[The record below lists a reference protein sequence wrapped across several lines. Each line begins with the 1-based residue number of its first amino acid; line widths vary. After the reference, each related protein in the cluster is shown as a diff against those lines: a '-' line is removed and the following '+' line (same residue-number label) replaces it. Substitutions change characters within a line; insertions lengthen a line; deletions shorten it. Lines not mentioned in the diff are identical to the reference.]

1 MDIKEITMHLLL
13 DFMDANQEHLS
24 FHQEAENITP
34 ENLGKAYQT
43 IYKAVHNAPHV
54 AEREED

>member
-1 MDIKEITMHLLL
+1 MDTNEIAMHLLL

-24 FHQEAENITP
+24 FHQEGDNITP

-43 IYKAVHNAPHV
+43 IYKAIHDAPQA
-54 AEREED
+54 AERED